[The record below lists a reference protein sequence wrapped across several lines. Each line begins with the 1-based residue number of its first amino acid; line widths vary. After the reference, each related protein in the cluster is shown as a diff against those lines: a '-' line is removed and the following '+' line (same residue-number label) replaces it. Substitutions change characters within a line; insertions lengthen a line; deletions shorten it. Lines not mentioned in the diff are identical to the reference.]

1 MRVLLFGICV
11 PFVWNVRVAGRTA
24 WQWVI
29 STLLLAAG
37 SSVLLVWLSGLW
49 WAARQQGESEGDA
62 APAGVGAM
70 AGGGSAGLSLLLFG
84 ALVLAAFSR

>member
-1 MRVLLFGICV
+1 MRVCV
-11 PFVWNVRVAGRTA
+11 SFCLECVCLCVRVAGRAA

-37 SSVLLVWLSGLW
+37 SSALLVWLSGLW

-62 APAGVGAM
+62 AA
-70 AGGGSAGLSLLLFG
+70 AGGGSSSSAWLSLLMFG
-84 ALVLAAFSR
+84 ALVLAACSR